1 MKKKLKDWI
10 PGIQSIFCVL
20 ILIIGLI
27 LLQPAFAQEQQSN
40 ELVEDSLGFEEKDIE
55 VDLDGDQEEI
65 EESDDPFAD
74 EDTLDVDTRFTE
86 DDEELDD
93 INEDAETESPG
104 FFETLL
110 QPARF
115 TLKHEN
121 SYKTKEPSQTVNNR
135 SSIRLE
141 YSKFF
146 GTYFYL
152 QLDTKINAFLESD
165 HRAKAEEKNILYES
179 STKEAYLQSSFENTS
194 LKFGLQVVIW
204 GEADGAAVTDVVAP
218 RDQSELFFI
227 SLEESRISQPM
238 LVIDQFLEIGD
249 WTLFYIPSA
258 GYTKMPEKGT
268 QYDLGFFDNFSIEA
282 DEDLEKNSDEGGI
295 RWKKTFGK
303 SDLALMAASLIENNY
318 QYKMNASGILIKT
331 KNRYQMLGL
340 TFNYGKGAFLYKGEI
355 AQKSKKVFNN
365 TQYELI
371 EKDVFDAAFS
381 AEYSSSGGYTL
392 LFSLINQRIVGWE
405 AELTGTDEDSGS
417 YTISWS
423 DNYLNEDL
431 SASVMASL
439 NYPNDEKTVTL
450 NVDYKY
456 YDDLKFEVS
465 FLKLEIKNEESQ
477 LWEYRD
483 EERLTFKAQYQF

>member
-1 MKKKLKDWI
+1 MI
-10 PGIQSIFCVL
+10 YP
-20 ILIIGLI
+20 
-27 LLQPAFAQEQQSN
+27 PAYAQN
-40 ELVEDSLGFEEKDIE
+40 AAADDSANDTMDFEEKDIE

-65 EESDDPFAD
+65 EGSDDPFAD
-74 EDTLDVDTRFTE
+74 EDTLDVDTTFIG

-93 INEDAETESPG
+93 IKEDAETESPG
-104 FFETLL
+104 IFETLL

-115 TLKHEN
+115 TLKHEH
-121 SYKTKEPSQTVNNR
+121 SYKTKEPTQTVNNR
-135 SSIRLE
+135 SSVRLE

-152 QLDTKINAFLESD
+152 QLDTKLNAFLESD

-194 LKFGLQVVIW
+194 LKAGLQVVIW
-204 GEADGAAVTDVVAP
+204 GEADGAAVTDVIAP

-238 LVIDQFLEIGD
+238 LVIDQFSEIGD

-258 GYTKMPEKGT
+258 GYTKIPKKGT
-268 QYDLGFFDNFSIEA
+268 QYDLGFFDDYTLEE
-282 DEDLEKNSDEGGI
+282 DKDLEKNSDEGGI

-303 SDLALMAASLIENNY
+303 SDLAIMAASLIENNY
-318 QYKMNASGILIKT
+318 QYKMNASGTLIKT

-365 TQYELI
+365 TQYELV
-371 EKDVFDAAFS
+371 EKDVFDTAFS

-405 AELTGTDEDSGS
+405 KELTGTDQDSGS

-431 SASVMASL
+431 SASVMSTL
-439 NYPNDEKTVTL
+439 NYPNDEKIITL

-465 FLKLEIKNEESQ
+465 FLKLEIKNEESP

-483 EERLTFKAQYQF
+483 EERLTFKGQYQF

>member
-1 MKKKLKDWI
+1 MKNILKIWFQLI
-10 PGIQSIFCVL
+10 RAIIYTI
-20 ILIIGLI
+20 ILISAVTII
-27 LLQPAFAQEQQSN
+27 FPTYAQDLTSTN
-40 ELVEDSLGFEEKDIE
+40 DTMDFEDEDIE
-55 VDLDGDQEEI
+55 VDLVGDQEEI

-74 EDTLDVDTRFTE
+74 EDTLDFDTRFTE

-93 INEDAETESPG
+93 INENAETEIPG

-115 TLKHEN
+115 TLKHEH
-121 SYKTKEPSQTVNNR
+121 SYKTKEPTQTVNNR
-135 SSIRLE
+135 SSVRLE

-152 QLDTKINAFLESD
+152 QLDTKLNAFLESD

-179 STKEAYLQSSFENTS
+179 STKEAYLQSSFESIS

-218 RDQSELFFI
+218 RDQSELFFV

-238 LVIDQFLEIGD
+238 LVIDQFSEIGD
-249 WTLFYIPSA
+249 WTLFYIPTA

-268 QYDLGFFDNFSIEA
+268 QYDLGFFDNFTIEA
-282 DEDLEKNSDEGGI
+282 DKDLEKNSDEVGI

-318 QYKMNASGILIKT
+318 QYKMNPSGTLIKT

-371 EKDVFDAAFS
+371 EKDVFDTAFS
-381 AEYSSSGGYTL
+381 TEYSSSGGYTL
-392 LFSLINQRIVGWE
+392 FFSLINQRIVGWE

-417 YTISWS
+417 YIISWS

-431 SASVMASL
+431 SASVMATL

-456 YDDLKFEVS
+456 EDNLKFEVS

-477 LWEYRD
+477 LKEYRD
-483 EERLTFKAQYQF
+483 EERLTLKAQYQF